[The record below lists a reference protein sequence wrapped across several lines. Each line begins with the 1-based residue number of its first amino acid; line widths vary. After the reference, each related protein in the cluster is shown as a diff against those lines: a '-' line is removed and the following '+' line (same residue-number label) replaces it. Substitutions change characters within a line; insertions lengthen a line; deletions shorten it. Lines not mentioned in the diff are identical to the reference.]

1 MNKITIILKSGRE
14 LHFEADS
21 ISITRHTMTGIVTEY
36 KIKGIKSGEVPIS
49 LSPDEI
55 YCVTQIYDESE
66 GEEVEG

>member
-1 MNKITIILKSGRE
+1 MSKITIILKSGRE

-21 ISITRHTMTGIVTEY
+21 ISITRHTITGTVMDYT
-36 KIKGIKSGEVPIS
+36 IKGVKNGEVPIS

-66 GEEVEG
+66 DEEVEG

>member
-1 MNKITIILKSGRE
+1 MSKITIILKSGRE

-21 ISITRHTMTGIVTEY
+21 ISISRHTMTGIVTEY

-66 GEEVEG
+66 DEEVEG